1 MPEQPLKPRREASH
15 FQNCQIQTASLSQ
28 KNQSL
33 IKPLLKNSFPTI
45 FQGPGPVEAPFHF
58 SRFVCWVHYCSKLCQ
73 SSPWRREAS
82 HFQNCQI
89 QTASLSQ
96 KNQSLIKPL
105 LKNSF
110 PTIFQGPGPVE
121 APFHFSRFVCWV
133 HYCSKLC
140 QSSPWRREASHF
152 QNCQIQTASLSQK
165 NQSLIKP
172 LSKNSFPTI
181 FQGPGP
187 VEAPFHFSRFVCWV
201 HYCSK
206 LCQSSPWKPRRE
218 ASHFQNCQIQT
229 ASLSQKNQS
238 LIKPLLKN
246 SFPTIF
252 QGPGPVEAPFH
263 FSRFVCWVH
272 YCSKLCQSSP
282 WRREASNFQNCQIQT
297 ASLSQKNQSLIKPLL
312 KNSFPTIFQ
321 GPGPVE
327 APFHFS
333 RFVCWAHYCSKLCQS
348 SPWRREASNFQNCQI
363 QTASLSQKNQSL
375 IKPLLK
381 NSFPTIFQGPGP
393 VEAPFHFSRFVCWVH
408 YCSKLCQSSPGR
420 REASHFQNCQIQ
432 TASLSQKN
440 QSLIK
445 PLLKNSFS
453 TIFQGPGP
461 VEAPF
466 HFSRFVCWVHYC
478 SKLCQSSPCRREAS
492 HFQNCQIQTA
502 SLSQKNQSLI
512 KPLLKN
518 SFSTIFQGSGPV
530 EAPFHFSRFVCWVHY
545 CSKLCQSSPWKPRR
559 EASHFQNCQI
569 QTPSLSQKNQS
580 LIKPLLKNV

>member
-1 MPEQPLKPRREASH
+1 MPEQPWRREASHFQNCQSQSASLSQKNQSLIKPLLKNSFPTIFQGPGPVEAPFHFSRFVCWVHYCSKLCQSSPWRREASH

-45 FQGPGPVEAPFHF
+45 FQGPGPVEAPCHF

-172 LSKNSFPTI
+172 L
-181 FQGPGP
+181 
-187 VEAPFHFSRFVCWV
+187 
-201 HYCSK
+201 
-206 LCQSSPWKPRRE
+206 
-218 ASHFQNCQIQT
+218 
-229 ASLSQKNQS
+229 
-238 LIKPLLKN
+238 LKN

-252 QGPGPVEAPFH
+252 QGPGPVEATCH

-282 WRREASNFQNCQIQT
+282 WRRKQAISKIAKFKLQAFPERTN
-297 ASLSQKNQSLIKPLL
+297 PLL
-312 KNSFPTIFQ
+312 NP
-321 GPGPVE
+321 
-327 APFHFS
+327 
-333 RFVCWAHYCSKLCQS
+333 Y
-348 SPWRREASNFQNCQI
+348 
-363 QTASLSQKNQSL
+363 
-375 IKPLLK
+375 
-381 NSFPTIFQGPGP
+381 
-393 VEAPFHFSRFVCWVH
+393 
-408 YCSKLCQSSPGR
+408 
-420 REASHFQNCQIQ
+420 
-432 TASLSQKN
+432 
-440 QSLIK
+440 
-445 PLLKNSFS
+445 
-453 TIFQGPGP
+453 
-461 VEAPF
+461 
-466 HFSRFVCWVHYC
+466 
-478 SKLCQSSPCRREAS
+478 
-492 HFQNCQIQTA
+492 
-502 SLSQKNQSLI
+502 
-512 KPLLKN
+512 
-518 SFSTIFQGSGPV
+518 
-530 EAPFHFSRFVCWVHY
+530 
-545 CSKLCQSSPWKPRR
+545 
-559 EASHFQNCQI
+559 
-569 QTPSLSQKNQS
+569 
-580 LIKPLLKNV
+580 